1 MKILF
6 FVLCFLFCSGSYA
19 IPKTKKVSSKKVYS
33 FQPLLI
39 RGKRQFIKKARD
51 MQVEGESIV
60 SSELFFIKMDVEK
73 RIFEEAEWE

>member
-6 FVLCFLFCSGSYA
+6 FALCFLFFLRSYA
-19 IPKTKKVSSKKVYS
+19 VPKTEKDSSKKVYS

-51 MQVEGESIV
+51 MKVEGEKIV
-60 SSELFFIKMDVEK
+60 GSELFSIKIDIEK

>member
-6 FVLCFLFCSGSYA
+6 FAVCFLFCLESYS
-19 IPKTKKVSSKKVYS
+19 IPEAKKESSKKVYS

-39 RGKRQFIKKARD
+39 RGKRQSIKKTKDAKI
-51 MQVEGESIV
+51 EGESIV
-60 SSELFFIKMDVEK
+60 SSELFSIKLDIEK